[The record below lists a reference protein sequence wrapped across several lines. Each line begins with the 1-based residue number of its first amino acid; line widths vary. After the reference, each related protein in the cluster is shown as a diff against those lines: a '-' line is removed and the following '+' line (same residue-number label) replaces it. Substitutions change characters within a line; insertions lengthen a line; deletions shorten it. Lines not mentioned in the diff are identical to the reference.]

1 VTANP
6 AADDQGGP
14 GTGDDAGHRPLTG
27 EDTGHR
33 PRTAEDPGYPAVAH
47 TTPGRHRERIR
58 YDRDTVHAVLDEAL
72 ICSVGFVSDGR
83 PVVLPTLHVRSWETV
98 YLHGSTGS
106 WLRRV
111 AVEGGEVCVSAT
123 VVDALVLARSAFH
136 HSMNYR
142 SVVLFGRPREVVDR
156 AEKRASLAALV
167 DHVLPGR
174 SDEVRGPNPRELAA
188 TIVLAL
194 DLAEVSA
201 KVRSGPPV
209 DDEEDQIAPTWAGVV
224 PVRSGLGEPFPAREL
239 PTGMALPP
247 SLAGLIAP

>member
-1 VTANP
+1 VTASP
-6 AADDQGGP
+6 EPGGGGDS
-14 GTGDDAGHRPLTG
+14 GTDGDD
-27 EDTGHR
+27 
-33 PRTAEDPGYPAVAH
+33 YPAVAH

-58 YDRDTVHAVLDEAL
+58 YDRDIVHAVLDEAL

-83 PVVLPTLHVRSWETV
+83 PVVLPTLHVRSGETV

-111 AVEGGEVCVSAT
+111 AVERGEVCVSAT

-156 AEKRASLAALV
+156 NEKRASLTALV
-167 DHVLPGR
+167 DHVLRDR
-174 SDEVRGPNPRELAA
+174 SAEVRGPNTRELAA

-201 KVRSGPPV
+201 KVRTGPPV
-209 DDEEDQIAPTWAGVV
+209 DDAEDLSAPIWAGVV
-224 PVRSGLGEPFPAREL
+224 PLRSDLGVPVPAPEL

-247 SLAGLIAP
+247 SLAGPIGR